1 MKGEMPLV
9 SVIIPFTLR
18 LSQNHNICFLEEPL
32 VKVYDSPNSV
42 DKRFADQI
50 RTQAHIVR
58 EMIGPLREY
67 GILWDKLA
75 AMQETLE
82 HLKYHDVFLEE
93 LQKLEELFVTEQD
106 KRILLYWQ
114 RKQSRAMPSRIN

>member
-1 MKGEMPLV
+1 MPLV
-9 SVIIPFTLR
+9 SVIIPCTLR
-18 LSQNHNICFLEEPL
+18 LSQNHKIGFLEEPL
-32 VKVYDSPNSV
+32 VKVYDSPDSV

-50 RTQAHIVR
+50 RTQAYIIR
-58 EMIGPLREY
+58 GMIGPLRKY
-67 GILWDKLA
+67 GILWDKLS
-75 AMQETLE
+75 AMQAALE

-114 RKQSRAMPSRIN
+114 RKQSRAMPNRTN